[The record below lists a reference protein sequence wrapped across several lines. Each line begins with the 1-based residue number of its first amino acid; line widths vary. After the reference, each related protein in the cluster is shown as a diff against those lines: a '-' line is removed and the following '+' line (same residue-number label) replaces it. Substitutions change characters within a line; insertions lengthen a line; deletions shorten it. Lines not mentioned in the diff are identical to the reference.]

1 MTSNKVKCQMQHL
14 SVNDPMQ
21 QYRFGKELLDSCL
34 SEEDWGMLIISWIN
48 MSQQCTEVAKKVSA
62 VLVCI
67 INTVSNRTREVIVPL
82 YTVMARLQLRCCI
95 QFSASDYMKDIE
107 LLRCVQRIVTKLL
120 RRLENKT

>member
-21 QYRFGKELLDSCL
+21 QYRFEKELLDSCL

-82 YTVMARLQLRCCI
+82 YTVMVGLQLRCCI

-107 LLRCVQRIVTKLL
+107 LLRCVQRIVKKLL